1 MLLKLK
7 SLFCLLQAALM
18 AISHFSVY
26 DSNFKRWVDRA
37 ALSVTGV
44 EHFSFAPIEAEAI
57 PVTASEKARCRAWFD
72 RHIRTASFP
81 AYDFTVGNRSL
92 QKHLSDWEISVGAES
107 AAGIY

>member
-44 EHFSFAPIEAEAI
+44 EHFSFEPIEAGQL
-57 PVTASEKARCRAWFD
+57 PVTPAEKARDNTQKQRE
-72 RHIRTASFP
+72 RTHEQTHSLHSPASCSC
-81 AYDFTVGNRSL
+81 NRR
-92 QKHLSDWEISVGAES
+92 
-107 AAGIY
+107 